1 MFGGAGPVWALL
13 LGITVLALG
22 NGLHGSL
29 VGTRAA
35 AENFDTTMTGFIMSG
50 YSLGLIVSSFLTPR
64 LVTYVGHVRVFAAL
78 ASVVSTVVLLIP
90 LWIDPF
96 FWFAMRVIA
105 GFCTSGLYIV
115 CESWLN
121 AAANNRSRGR
131 LLSVYMTLTYAAM
144 GAGQLLLNVRD
155 ESGFARF
162 ILVSAIFSLALVP
175 ISLVRSEPPSIERA
189 RGIGVADIYR
199 ASPTA
204 TVAIFACGA
213 GQSAFFSMGAVF
225 GIMHGMPL
233 AYISLMMA
241 LPPIAVILSQ
251 YPVGAASD
259 LFDRRTLLV
268 VLCFLASILAT
279 LMFVLGDLSQ
289 FVLIALMAAFGA
301 TALPLYSLVLAYAN
315 DNLHKDQMLAA
326 SSKLILL
333 YGLGAMLGPTLVG
346 EFMHRFGSTGF
357 MTFLAILYGGIG
369 VFTLYRQL
377 QRPITPP
384 ATGAAAQVSP
394 DTTGVTARAIAE
406 DQAAAAP

>member
-13 LGITVLALG
+13 LGITTLALG
-22 NGLHGSL
+22 NGLQSSL
-29 VGTRAA
+29 VGIRAA
-35 AENFDTTMTGFIMSG
+35 AENFDTTTTGFIMSG
-50 YSLGLIVSSFLTPR
+50 YSIGLIVSSFLVPR

-78 ASVVSTVVLLIP
+78 ASVVSTVVLFIP

-96 FWFAMRVIA
+96 FWFAIRVVA
-105 GFCTSGLYIV
+105 GLCTSGLYIV

-121 AAANNRSRGR
+121 AAATNQSRGR
-131 LLSVYMTLTYAAM
+131 LLSVYMTLTYSAL
-144 GAGQLLLNVRD
+144 GAGQLLLNVSD

-162 ILVSAIFSLALVP
+162 ILVSAIFSMALVP
-175 ISLVRSEPPSIERA
+175 ISLVRIEPPSIERA
-189 RGIGVADIYR
+189 RGVSILDIYR

-225 GIMHGMPL
+225 GFTHGMPL
-233 AYISLMMA
+233 GYISLMMA

-268 VLCFLASILAT
+268 ILSFLAAAIAA
-279 LMFVLGDLSQ
+279 LMFLIGDLSHI
-289 FVLIALMAAFGA
+289 VLIALMAAFGA
-301 TALPLYSLVLAYAN
+301 AALPLYSLVLAYAN

-333 YGLGAMLGPTLVG
+333 YGLGAMLGPLLVG
-346 EFMHRFGSTGF
+346 EFMRRLGPLGF
-357 MTFLAILYGGIG
+357 MTFLVLLYGGIAG
-369 VFTLYRQL
+369 FALYRQL
-377 QRPITPP
+377 RRPAVPP
-384 ATGAAAQVSP
+384 ATGAVAQVP
-394 DTTGVTARAIAE
+394 PETTGVTARALAE
-406 DQAAAAP
+406 DQAAAAK